1 MKPISLTVS
10 AFGPYAGETTVDFS
24 ILGSRG
30 LYLITGDT
38 GAGKTTIFDAIT
50 YALFGKPSGNSRDA
64 SMLRSKYAKPETPTF
79 VKLVFSYKAQKYY
92 VERNPDYQRPS
103 LRGTGM
109 TKQTADATLIMPD
122 GSVITKE
129 KAVTA
134 AIEELIGINRDQFCQ
149 IAMIAQGDFLKLLL
163 AETKDRI
170 KIFRK
175 IFNTEPYDRLQEE
188 LKNNAGELR
197 KSCEESERSIHQ
209 YIDEVECDKDSVF
222 SGDLE
227 TAKSDNGIGK
237 LDDTVE
243 LIEQIIGSDRQEI
256 KSISERL
263 AHNQK
268 QTDENNVLIGRATTV
283 NSAKRSK
290 SDAESKLKTESERLI
305 SLREVLAKTEGNA
318 EKIKRLEKQITLA
331 SDSLGEYREIELT
344 VRQRDNGKKALADG
358 LNKIARQTE
367 QLRNLEE
374 ELASE
379 KAEKDM
385 LQTAEKEQAE
395 LSAKREKLSE
405 RSNRVTTLSGYID
418 DYRKAYVKYKATG
431 EEYKQNTAEYKSANE
446 NYQIMHRA
454 FFDGQAGL
462 LASELSDNEP
472 CPVCGSL
479 SHPHPAELKSTVPTK
494 EQLDSA
500 REKAEKLRCENE
512 RLSALAGA
520 DKAKA
525 TAAHDKVVEN
535 VSSLIG
541 ECDSKEIVDRTKAEL
556 SAVNSEIEATDKA
569 IAAAAEKIRRREIV
583 AKRIDEIESMLV
595 TLRESIGK
603 LSADISAQRVQVESA
618 EKQISE
624 KSAKLHFETVEQ
636 AKSNIN
642 VMQNE
647 CVRLQNESDYAKKSC
662 EESEKIITQCRAEI
676 KSADT
681 ILADTA
687 EYDIAALVEKKRR
700 LDEEKKQLS
709 LQRDSLVSRTESN
722 SSALVRIRNVFKSMS
737 SIEERYKTIKM
748 LSDTAN
754 GDISGKEK
762 IKLETYIQM
771 THFDR
776 IIEKANVRF
785 MAMSGGQYELVRRTD
800 NGLRAQVGL
809 DLDIIDHTNLSKR
822 SVNSLSGG
830 ESFIASLSL
839 ALGLSDYIQCT
850 AKGGGIQIDTM
861 FVDEGF
867 GTLSDEV
874 LNEAIRAL
882 TDLTDGDRLVGI
894 ISHVNELKDR
904 IQRQIIVT
912 KDRVG
917 GSSIKIEI

>member
-1 MKPISLTVS
+1 M
-10 AFGPYAGETTVDFS
+10 
-24 ILGSRG
+24 LGSRG

-38 GAGKTTIFDAIT
+38 GAGKTTLFDAIT

-79 VKLVFSYKAQKYY
+79 VKLTFTYKSQKYH

-129 KAVTA
+129 KAVTS

-170 KIFRK
+170 KIFRR

-188 LKNNAGELR
+188 LKNNANELR
-197 KSCEESERSIHQ
+197 KICEESERSIHQ
-209 YIDEVECDKDSVF
+209 YIDEVQCDSGSV
-222 SGDLE
+222 L
-227 TAKSDNGIGK
+227 SDNLEAAKNDCGIGK
-237 LDDTVE
+237 IDDTVA
-243 LIEQIIGSDRQEI
+243 LIGQIIESDKQRV

-263 AHNQK
+263 ADNQK
-268 QTDENNVLIGRATTV
+268 QTDENNVLIGRAATAE
-283 NSAKRSK
+283 SAKRSK

-305 SLREVLAKTEGNA
+305 SLREVLAKTEGNS
-318 EKIKRLEKQITLA
+318 EKIKQLEKQITLV
-331 SDSLGEYREIELT
+331 SDSLGSYHEIELII
-344 VRQRDNGKKALADG
+344 RRRDDDKKALTDG
-358 LNKIARQTE
+358 LEKIARQTK

-374 ELASE
+374 ELASK
-379 KAEKDM
+379 KAEKDT

-395 LSAKREKLSE
+395 LSAKREKLTE

-431 EEYKQNTAEYKSANE
+431 DRYKKKAAEYKIANE
-446 NYQIMHRA
+446 EYQIMHRA

-479 SHPHPAELKSTVPTK
+479 SHPHLAELKSTVPTK

-500 REKAEKLRCENE
+500 RETMEKLRCENE
-512 RLSALAGA
+512 ELSTLAGA

-525 TAAHDKVVEN
+525 TAAHDKVMEN

-556 SAVNSEIEATDKA
+556 SAVKMEIEATDKA
-569 IAAAAEKIRRREIV
+569 IIAVAEKIKRREIV
-583 AKRIDEIESMLV
+583 AKRIDEIEPMLV
-595 TLRESIGK
+595 KLRESIGK
-603 LSADISAQRVQVESA
+603 LSADTSAQKVQIESA
-618 EKQISE
+618 QKQISE
-624 KSAKLHFETVEQ
+624 KSSRLHFETAEQ
-636 AKSNIN
+636 AKANIDA
-642 VMQNE
+642 MQNE
-647 CVRLQNESDYAKKSC
+647 CLGLQKESDHAKKSC
-662 EESEKIITQCRAEI
+662 DESEKIITQCRAEI

-681 ILADTA
+681 ILADAA
-687 EYDIAALVEKKRR
+687 EYDVDALAEKKHR

-709 LQRDSLVSRTESN
+709 LQRDVLVSRTESN
-722 SSALVRIRNVFKSMS
+722 STALTRIRKVCSAMS
-737 SIEERYKTIKM
+737 SVEERYKTVKL

-809 DLDIIDHTNLSKR
+809 DLDVIDHTNLSKR

-912 KDRVG
+912 KDRTG